1 MSRELAQLYF
11 YSEEKTIQVPLAE
24 LDRIIEVMKFYKVT
38 HIIPKVNM
46 HPALEPLVEGEI
58 PGFKLVHDKGLDIYE
73 IDYAVLPS
81 MNLVIQYFKQE
92 LNKKEWNTL
101 SKQPIESGFG

>member
-1 MSRELAQLYF
+1 MDTRESTRFHHHVSRASTVVFLFGRED
-11 YSEEKTIQVPLAE
+11 IQVPLAE

-73 IDYAVLPS
+73 IDYAVLP
-81 MNLVIQYFKQE
+81 
-92 LNKKEWNTL
+92 
-101 SKQPIESGFG
+101 P

>member
-1 MSRELAQLYF
+1 
-11 YSEEKTIQVPLAE
+11 
-24 LDRIIEVMKFYKVT
+24 
-38 HIIPKVNM
+38 M

-73 IDYAVLPS
+73 IDYAVFPP

-92 LNKKEWNTL
+92 LNKKEVYCPFVILCDICKN
-101 SKQPIESGFG
+101 I

>member
-46 HPALEPLVEGEI
+46 HPALEPLG
-58 PGFKLVHDKGLDIYE
+58 
-73 IDYAVLPS
+73 
-81 MNLVIQYFKQE
+81 N
-92 LNKKEWNTL
+92 
-101 SKQPIESGFG
+101 SGVQIGARQRVRYL